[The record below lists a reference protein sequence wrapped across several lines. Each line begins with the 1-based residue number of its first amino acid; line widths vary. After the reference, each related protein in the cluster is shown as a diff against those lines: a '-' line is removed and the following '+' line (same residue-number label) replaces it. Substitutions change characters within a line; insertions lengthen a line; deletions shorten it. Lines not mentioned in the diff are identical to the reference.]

1 MKKRP
6 VFLVLLL
13 CLSILITGCG
23 AGENAGTESSQVSS
37 GEAVEKQNVVLR
49 IGALDDFKVSGSGRT
64 LVFDPL
70 TRLDKDMNPVPYLV
84 SWESDPDQKEYK
96 LTLKEGVKFHD
107 GKNLEA
113 DSILWDIQK
122 LGAIYYCGYANYLDE
137 VKQDDTYSLT
147 VKFKQSYPR
156 FPAELSTIL
165 AMPVDNMSEDFALK
179 SFNGTGPF
187 CVEEYV
193 ADQTSKLK
201 RNENYWN
208 KDKLPQITNI
218 EWIPIADG
226 ASRTLALK
234 NGQVDVVGL
243 TDGYNTFAFNLLND
257 LEKDQS
263 VSMIVE
269 PSDHFTSAN
278 CLGLNWQKGVLKDIN
293 LRAAVC
299 YGINRGPLVKN
310 ILFDIPKVVDH
321 YIGDAYWDAPSHYV
335 EGIGYDP
342 EKSKEFLEKG
352 GYKSVDG
359 KITKDGKVVKLNL
372 VISDSHAYKDV
383 GQYIKSELEKMGFE
397 CDLSVLEYNQAF
409 EKQKKLEYD
418 ATISWPWYEPVAD
431 ALPSMGLTKE
441 YNSMGLGGMV
451 SDKMQEYADEFY
463 AAKNRE
469 EAKPA
474 LKKIWQ
480 LQYDSYLA
488 APLYATTRITVHNKK
503 FDGYIF
509 DPCYFQLDLSEL
521 HLAENK

>member
-96 LTLKEGVKFHD
+96 LTVKEGVKFHD

-187 CVEEYV
+187 CV
-193 ADQTSKLK
+193 
-201 RNENYWN
+201 
-208 KDKLPQITNI
+208 
-218 EWIPIADG
+218 
-226 ASRTLALK
+226 
-234 NGQVDVVGL
+234 
-243 TDGYNTFAFNLLND
+243 
-257 LEKDQS
+257 
-263 VSMIVE
+263 
-269 PSDHFTSAN
+269 
-278 CLGLNWQKGVLKDIN
+278 
-293 LRAAVC
+293 
-299 YGINRGPLVKN
+299 
-310 ILFDIPKVVDH
+310 
-321 YIGDAYWDAPSHYV
+321 
-335 EGIGYDP
+335 
-342 EKSKEFLEKG
+342 
-352 GYKSVDG
+352 
-359 KITKDGKVVKLNL
+359 
-372 VISDSHAYKDV
+372 
-383 GQYIKSELEKMGFE
+383 
-397 CDLSVLEYNQAF
+397 
-409 EKQKKLEYD
+409 
-418 ATISWPWYEPVAD
+418 
-431 ALPSMGLTKE
+431 
-441 YNSMGLGGMV
+441 
-451 SDKMQEYADEFY
+451 
-463 AAKNRE
+463 
-469 EAKPA
+469 
-474 LKKIWQ
+474 
-480 LQYDSYLA
+480 
-488 APLYATTRITVHNKK
+488 
-503 FDGYIF
+503 
-509 DPCYFQLDLSEL
+509 
-521 HLAENK
+521 